1 MAACWDQAHLDSD
14 GRPARDARGGAITVC
29 MFKLTRLAKQPA
41 LPCTAGRRL
50 SLPFKHAVVTAAG
63 RELAAYRRQEQQ
75 RHLQRRDRSPLC
87 SPRRDYRDSFLMQ
100 KGKLKSL
107 PPPKRK
113 AQPRLAPHAPTKVL
127 KVRK

>member
-63 RELAAYRRQEQQ
+63 RELGRTAGRSSRGTCSGGTAA
-75 RHLQRRDRSPLC
+75 RSV
-87 SPRRDYRDSFLMQ
+87 
-100 KGKLKSL
+100 
-107 PPPKRK
+107 
-113 AQPRLAPHAPTKVL
+113 RLGGTTGTHS
-127 KVRK
+127 